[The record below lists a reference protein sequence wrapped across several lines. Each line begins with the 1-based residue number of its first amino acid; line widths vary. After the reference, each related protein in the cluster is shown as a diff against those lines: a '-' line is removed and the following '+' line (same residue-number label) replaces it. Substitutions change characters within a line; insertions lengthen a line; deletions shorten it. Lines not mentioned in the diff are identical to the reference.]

1 MRRPAALALALWAAL
16 AGAAAAQ
23 RPFLQDL
30 VEEVRAF
37 SARIVVQP
45 DGSVEVTEEFEV
57 TARGVQIR
65 RGIYRDILLR
75 FRDRLGL
82 FPPEFRLIEAER
94 DGAPETAR
102 VVAGE
107 GSLRVQLGRE
117 EVLLPPGVHR
127 YRLRYRLA
135 DQVDL
140 HPDRAELAWNVNGT
154 GWTLPV
160 RRVSAVVVPPPGAAV
175 LRHEVATG
183 RAGERGQDAAVT
195 PEGGGLRV
203 QTTRPLAR
211 GENVTLF
218 VSFPREAVTPT
229 LRLGVLE
236 LLEGRP
242 LVLGGAGLLLAL
254 AWFLV
259 AWRLVGRDPRPG
271 PIVPVYQPSRSP
283 AWMRVLRRRGFDEDC
298 VVAALLSLAVK
309 GCVVISDGPG
319 EGFTLERR
327 TPPPGAPAPSADEA
341 ALLASLC
348 DGGRDR
354 LEVPTARSPVVE
366 RVVARYRRLFDEAA
380 LCRHVRPNLGWW
392 AGGVALLGAWGLG
405 MAALAPEELLFSM
418 AAALGAGF
426 LGMLAARAAGRG
438 VRQLRRGAGR
448 DSVAEAAGMVVAGLG
463 FAAAAAVVLVLA
475 AQAGDWR
482 GLVVAGAAAG
492 LAEAFRRLL
501 PALTREG
508 RVAMDEIEGTLRYLT
523 VAEAERLRFHA
534 GAGATPEAFEA
545 LLPYAV
551 ALDLDTAWAERFA
564 GVLSAA
570 AAARGEAEYR
580 PAWYR
585 GARFG
590 GARIGLLR
598 GAVSAGLSRAAAP
611 PPTSGGGGG
620 RAGGGGRSSGGG
632 RGGGGG
638 GGW

>member
-1 MRRPAALALALWAAL
+1 MRRLAALALALWAAL

-23 RPFLQDL
+23 RPFLQDP
-30 VEEVRAF
+30 VEEVRVF
-37 SARIVVQP
+37 SARIEVQP
-45 DGSVEVTEEFEV
+45 DGSVEVTEEIEV

-82 FPPEFRLIEAER
+82 FPPEFRLVEAER
-94 DGAPETAR
+94 GGVPEAAR

-107 GSLRVQLGRE
+107 GRLRVYLGRE
-117 EVLLPPGVHR
+117 DVLLPHGVHR

-135 DQVDL
+135 DQVEL
-140 HPDRAELAWNVNGT
+140 RADRAELAWNVNGT

-160 RRVSAVVVPPPGAAV
+160 RRLSAVVVPPPGAAV

-203 QTTRPLAR
+203 EATRPLAR

-242 LVLGGAGLLLAL
+242 LLLGGAGLLLAL
-254 AWFLV
+254 AWFLA
-259 AWRLVGRDPRPG
+259 AWRLVGRDPRQG

-283 AWMRVLRRRGFDEDC
+283 AAMRVLRRRGFDDDC
-298 VVAALLSLAVK
+298 VAAALLSLAVK
-309 GCVVISDGPG
+309 GCVGISDGPG
-319 EGFTLERR
+319 QGFTLERR

-341 ALLASLC
+341 ELLAALF

-354 LEVPTARSPVVE
+354 LEVPATRSQAVE

-380 LCRHVRPNLGWW
+380 LSRHVRLNQGWW
-392 AGGVALLGAWGLG
+392 AGGVALLAAWGLG
-405 MAALAPEELLFSM
+405 MAVLAPEELLFSM
-418 AAALGAGF
+418 AGALGAGF
-426 LGMLAARAAGRG
+426 LGMLAATTAGRG

-448 DSVAEAAGMVVAGLG
+448 DAIAAAAGMVVAGLG
-463 FAAAAAVVLVLA
+463 FTAVAAAVLVLA
-475 AQAGDWR
+475 ARAGDWR
-482 GLVVAGAAAG
+482 GLVVAAAAAA

-501 PALTREG
+501 PALTPEG

-534 GAGATPEAFEA
+534 GAAATPEAFEA

-551 ALDLDTAWAERFA
+551 ALDVDTAWAERFA

-585 GARFG
+585 GERFG
-590 GARIGLLR
+590 SARIGLLAR
-598 GAVSAGLSRAAAP
+598 GVSAGLSRAAAAAP
-611 PPTSGGGGG
+611 SSGASG
-620 RAGGGGRSSGGG
+620 GGGGRSSGGG